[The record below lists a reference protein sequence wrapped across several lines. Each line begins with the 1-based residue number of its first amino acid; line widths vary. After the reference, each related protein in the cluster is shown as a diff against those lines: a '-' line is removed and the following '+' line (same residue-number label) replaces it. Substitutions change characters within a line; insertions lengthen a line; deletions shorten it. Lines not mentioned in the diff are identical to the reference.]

1 MITKKEQKIQS
12 KLEAH
17 LAVLRESLTNAEAC
31 RTEWYDNNSGIYN
44 DDGSMPMRYVMEL
57 IDRSNRV
64 HRLDGQI
71 RLIEDVLQIRGR
83 IPQGTSIIWS
93 NKQESYV

>member
-1 MITKKEQKIQS
+1 MTTKKEQKIQS

-17 LAVLRESLTNAEAC
+17 LVVLREQLTNAEAC
-31 RTEWYDNNSGIYN
+31 REDLYN
-44 DDGSMPMRYVMEL
+44 RNCQYCVDGSMPVRYVMEL
-57 IDRSNRV
+57 QDVSNRV

-71 RLIEDVLQIRGR
+71 RLIEDVLQIPGR

>member
-1 MITKKEQKIQS
+1 MMTKKEQKIQS

-17 LAVLRESLTNAEAC
+17 LVTLREQLKNAEAC
-31 RTEWYDNNSGIYN
+31 RDDWYNRNCQYCV
-44 DDGSMPMRYVMEL
+44 DGSMPVRYVMEL
-57 IDRSNRV
+57 QDVSNRV

-71 RLIEDVLQIRGR
+71 RLIEDVLQIPGR

-93 NKQESYV
+93 NKQESYI

>member
-1 MITKKEQKIQS
+1 MMTKKEQKIQS

-17 LAVLRESLTNAEAC
+17 LAVFKEELKNAEDC
-31 RTEWYDNNSGIYN
+31 RSEWYDNNSGIYN

-64 HRLDGQI
+64 HRLDAQI
-71 RLIEDVLQIRGR
+71 RLIEDVLQIPLR